1 MHILHDEPITDIH
14 TFVNGVM
21 DKFSKYKTLTD
32 KQYRHYKNKAAA
44 YFVNHDK
51 EKSDNPTLKSRLDK
65 LKQNKIDRLIEPL
78 KNANIQ
84 ALYDLRNVGSKG
96 ERFAINKD
104 QFRDALIYTIKNNP
118 EPNLNVAVSV
128 AFLWF
133 MYAVD
138 NTIPVQNIVKSLS
151 YDFDHL
157 EKLLDNDTII
167 PFDKNL
173 FVNAIR
179 SLKKYK

>member
-1 MHILHDEPITDIH
+1 
-14 TFVNGVM
+14 M

-44 YFVNHDK
+44 YFANHDK
-51 EKSDNPTLKSRLDK
+51 KNPTTPTLKSRLDK

-84 ALYDLRNVGSKG
+84 SLYDLRNVGSKG

-118 EPNLNVAVSV
+118 EPTLNVAVSI

-133 MYAVD
+133 MYSVD
-138 NTIPVQNIVKSLS
+138 NTIPVQNIVKRLS

-157 EKLLDNDTII
+157 EKLLDSDTII